1 MKKICFILFILSCQ
15 CIVCLAQDS
24 SQYEYFV
31 ISEEK
36 TQKLKE
42 ELKYDKTKTTLK
54 LKEWK
59 FKPKDEEKEK
69 KLTTFKGLEDIF
81 SAIMY
86 VIAALFILTIIY
98 YIVIDIKKNR
108 NKTLANKALEL
119 DNFDVD
125 DITAIDFDPLL
136 EEALKLGN
144 YRIAIRIKFLRL
156 LQQLQ
161 LKNHIDWKPNK
172 TNRKYATEITDTALK
187 QSFRSIANIFDRL
200 WYGNISINEQE
211 YNFCNAL
218 FENFSNKIR

>member
-1 MKKICFILFILSCQ
+1 MKKIYLILFLLTYKCF
-15 CIVCLAQDS
+15 VCTSQDT
-24 SQYEYFV
+24 SQYEYYV

-36 TQKLKE
+36 TEKLKE

-54 LKEWK
+54 LKDWK
-59 FKPKDEEKEK
+59 FKPKEDDKVP

-98 YIVIDIKKNR
+98 YIVIDIKKNK
-108 NKTLANKALEL
+108 NKELSKKALEL
-119 DNFDVD
+119 DTFNVD
-125 DITAIDFDPLL
+125 DITTVDFDPLL
-136 EEALKLGN
+136 EEALKQGN
-144 YRIAIRIKFLRL
+144 YRIAIRIKFLRI
-156 LQQLQ
+156 LQKLQ

-172 TNRKYATEITDTALK
+172 TNRKYATEISDTSLK

-211 YNFCNAL
+211 YNYCNTL
-218 FENFSNKIR
+218 FENFSNMIR